1 MKLSKNNVLFL
12 RTIFDNV
19 ILLVILYFVYK
30 YSLDIQLIYPEWIL
44 DLYLEPFNRFMMY
57 ILLFIIANIN
67 IKYGILYFVFI
78 IFLQIDIY
86 QYIK

>member
-1 MKLSKNNVLFL
+1 MKLSKKNLYN
-12 RTIFDNV
+12 IFDITILIV
-19 ILLVILYFVYK
+19 IIYFVYK
-30 YSLDIQLIYPEWIL
+30 YSLDIKLIYPEWIL
-44 DLYLEPFNRFMMY
+44 DLYLEPFNRFIMY
-57 ILLFIIANIN
+57 MLLFVISHIS